1 MAGRVQIAALGALSD
16 SLTIDPSFSFFTKRF
31 SKYTNYATENFK
43 ISFPEG
49 VHTGDFL
56 EVPIPQKYGDILQ
69 DITLSFV
76 ADPNS
81 IAGLIEGAASNL
93 FPIDIFGISVI
104 DYVELYVGDHK
115 IDTITSD
122 DIFIDREL
130 NIPESYRSSVD
141 VLHGKHFQGSSDRE
155 FLQEFYDGQ
164 YNIQGI
170 DPFSTDEYRIQI
182 PFYFHRRPAYGFPLC
197 SIYDQELLL
206 RIKLRPAI
214 DVIFATQ
221 EKFNDT
227 LWDPEANNRVTRQLE
242 LSNFKVNLNLVHLNT
257 AERCMLQ
264 NRPLEILF
272 EQHQRN
278 SFLIEPESKTGDFK
292 LDFKNCVKELF
303 FVAKKTG
310 NWTDGY
316 ISILNKLQ
324 QLDNYSPTQV
334 RTLTTLKQI
343 PLWGDVIG
351 VALDSLVGEP
361 DVAKRKAVID
371 VIFQS
376 VSWGDTGQTS
386 VLDAL
391 RTPSDGTPSGNN
403 DEQTRITNLK
413 KYIGTIPTKINDLQ
427 TLVDAELLNI
437 PATSTVA
444 QRNEQID
451 NILDNPDIWGS
462 EQIGILNLLRTP
474 GLPQQEVL
482 ILGLRVYLGVASY
495 YLPGLNTLKPG
506 TTEQI
511 STINKL
517 KEFLDAAKL
526 YFDGLKTTVKTSL
539 DLFPNSTLAQ
549 RQARVAELL
558 LNPVWKNEIYTL
570 ANSLTSLP
578 PLAAGRANT
587 INNLKSYVELVS
599 RVIPTLKF
607 RLNALNE
614 GVNRVLDTLPT
625 DDDDRDPIILGLLSL
640 REWTDNEIILLNS
653 LRIQSGSDSAHIA
666 ALKASA
672 GDQGIMSQY
681 SQFQQSQVID
691 GLLSLNIWG
700 ADYFTLLDLRDIP
713 PGRTSPQPSHA
724 TVINGLIAYLD
735 TLSTTATSVLSDL
748 GSLVDAADVAA
759 HNTIVTNLLQQT
771 NLDTIWGGYPVYL
784 LDTLKDASLDATT
797 NATETANI
805 ILIKKYLDN
814 AFLTAS
820 VNNNIQFL
828 ITQLEV
834 QYPAPI
840 FNKWVRGKK
849 NVPLMYSKQKF
860 LTLECDGAKILD
872 KTTGS
877 NMFLSASLPN
887 LYHKRSPNFR
897 NINMYSF
904 ALHPDELRPSGH
916 LNFSTVKDGYVHVE
930 LEYDGGHGTFDFDD
944 NYIDLFK
951 IDPIYFPKQFIIIA
965 KSYNMMII
973 RNGRAHVRF

>member
-1 MAGRVQIAALGALSD
+1 MAGRVQIVALGTISD
-16 SLTIDPSFSFFTKRF
+16 SLSIDPSFSFFTKRF

-43 ISFPEG
+43 ISFAEG

-81 IAGLIEGAASNL
+81 IPGLIEGAASNL

-104 DYVELYVGDHK
+104 EYVELFVGDHK

-164 YNIQGI
+164 YNVQGV
-170 DPFSTDEYRIQI
+170 DPFSTNEYRIQI
-182 PFYFHRRPAYGFPLC
+182 PFYFHRRPAHGFPLC

-221 EKFNDT
+221 DKFNDT

-264 NRPLEILF
+264 SRPLEILF

-278 SFLIEPESKTGDFK
+278 TFFIEPESKTGNFK

-303 FVAKKTG
+303 FIAKKTG
-310 NWTDGY
+310 KWTDEY
-316 ISILNKLQ
+316 ISILNQLH
-324 QLDNYSPTQV
+324 QLDNYTPTQV

-343 PLWGDVIG
+343 SIWGGVIG
-351 VALDSLVGEP
+351 VALDALVGEA
-361 DVAKRKAVID
+361 DVDKRKADID
-371 VIFQS
+371 VIRLS
-376 VSWGDTGQTS
+376 IYWGNGAQITL
-386 VLDAL
+386 LDAL
-391 RTPSDGTPSGNN
+391 LTPSG
-403 DEQTRITNLK
+403 DDQAYVTTLK
-413 KYIGTIPTKINDLQ
+413 QYIDTIPTQINVIQVNATTDLLSIPGTTGTQ
-427 TLVDAELLNI
+427 RSDIIDRLLAI
-437 PATSTVA
+437 PS
-444 QRNEQID
+444 
-451 NILDNPDIWGS
+451 IWGS
-462 EQIGILNLLRTP
+462 GQIGILNLLRTP
-474 GLPQQEVL
+474 GLPQEEIL
-482 ILGLRVYLGVASY
+482 ILGLRVYLGVTSY
-495 YLPGLNTLKPG
+495 YLSGIDTLKPG
-506 TTEQI
+506 ETEQI

-517 KEFLDAAKL
+517 KEFLDATKL
-526 YFDGLKTTVKTSL
+526 YFDGLKTTVKLSL
-539 DLFPNSTLAQ
+539 DDFPNETVAQ
-549 RQARVAELL
+549 RQTRVDDLL
-558 LNPVWKNEIYTL
+558 IIPVWKNEIYTL
-570 ANSLTSLP
+570 VNSLTSLP
-578 PLAAGRANT
+578 PLAAGRDIT
-587 INNLKSYVELVS
+587 IETLESYVQAVS
-599 RVIPTLKF
+599 RGIPTLKF
-607 RLNALNE
+607 ILNVLKG
-614 GVNRVLDTLPT
+614 GVGGVLDDLGTKSAVE
-625 DDDDRDPIILGLLSL
+625 RDPIIIGILSLHEWDATQFGLL
-640 REWTDNEIILLNS
+640 NA
-653 LRIQSGSDSAHIA
+653 LRIPSGNDSANIA

-672 GDQGIMSQY
+672 TGLDIMEGY
-681 SQFQQSQVID
+681 TQFQQSQIID
-691 GLLSLNIWG
+691 GLLPQNIWG
-700 ADYFTLLDLRDIP
+700 DKYFTLLDLRDIE
-713 PGRTSPQPSHA
+713 PGNA
-724 TVINGLIAYLD
+724 THGTTIDTLTTYLD
-735 TLSTTATSVLSDL
+735 TLSTTTTSVLSDL
-748 GSLVDAADVAA
+748 TSLETAADANA

-771 NLDTIWGGYPVYL
+771 NLDTIWGGYFVYL
-784 LDTLKDASLDATT
+784 LDTLKDASLDGTT

-805 ILIKKYLDN
+805 ILIKKYLDS

-820 VNNNIQFL
+820 GNNNIQFL
-828 ITQLEV
+828 ITQLTI
-834 QYPAPI
+834 QYPQTI
-840 FNKWVRGKK
+840 FNKWVRAKK

-904 ALHPDELRPSGH
+904 ALHPNELRPSGH
-916 LNFSTVKDGYVHVE
+916 LNFSTVKDGYVYVE

-951 IDPIYFPKQFIIIA
+951 ISPIYFPKQFIIIA

-973 RNGRAHVRF
+973 RDGRAQVQF